1 MRKRVWIGVGV
12 FLVVIAA
19 GAAYVHQGLPP
30 GGTALAQEAAAGGG
44 AKGGKRGGG
53 GAVAVTVAAATT
65 GDLPVRRA
73 TIGWIQSKAATTV
86 TTQQQG
92 IVTSIAVANGQEVK
106 TGDVILQLDDRAAQA
121 TLARDEAALSRDQA
135 SVVST
140 KADLQRAQ
148 DLFKRQVASNQQLD
162 QATAAAASAAAV
174 IALDN
179 ANIAADQVVIDDMKI
194 RAPHDGRLGA
204 VAVTV
209 GTLVQPGNAIVTLTD
224 VDHVEAVFTVS
235 DADADILRRTLAS
248 GPVAVHLRPAGDSAA
263 APVDATVDFIDSA
276 IAQGSGTLAVRA
288 DVANAKRLFWPGE
301 AVNVEVDLGIHR
313 AIVLAPTVAVQEG
326 QSGPE
331 VFVVKPDGTIDV
343 RNVTVA
349 GIVGDTAG
357 IASGLSAGE
366 QVVTEGQLSLF
377 PGEKVTIRDA
387 SGSGDA
393 APPAKKNK
401 APAETGGAS

>member
-12 FLVVIAA
+12 FFVVIAA
-19 GAAYVHQGLPP
+19 GAAHYHYAFPP
-30 GGTALAQEAAAGGG
+30 GGTALAQEAPAGG
-44 AKGGKRGGG
+44 AKGGKHGGG
-53 GAVAVTVAAATT
+53 GPVAVTVAAATT

-106 TGDVILQLDDRAAQA
+106 TGDLILQLDDRAAQA
-121 TLARDEAALSRDQA
+121 TLARDQAALSRDQA

-140 KADLQRAQ
+140 KADLQRTQ

-179 ANIAADQVVIDDMKI
+179 ANIAADQVVIDEMKI

-235 DADADILRRTLAS
+235 DADADILRHTLAS
-248 GPVAVHLRPAGDSAA
+248 GPVAVHLRPAGDSSA

-313 AIVLAPTVAVQEG
+313 AIVLVPTVAVQEG

-331 VFVVKPDGTIDV
+331 VFVVKGDGTIDV
-343 RNVTVA
+343 RNVVVA

-357 IASGLSAGE
+357 IASGLAAGE
-366 QVVTEGQLSLF
+366 EVVTEGQLSLF
-377 PGEKVTIRDA
+377 PGEKVIIRDA
-387 SGSGDA
+387 SGSGDVSV
-393 APPAKKNK
+393 PAKKHK
-401 APAETGGAS
+401 APAQTGSAS